1 MTHVAELPARAA
13 VFAPWPEWA
22 ADEVVSAF
30 TAAGMTAPW
39 AHQAEAAS
47 LVQAGE
53 HVVVSTGTASGKS
66 LAYQLPVLSELA
78 AGSGATALY
87 LAPTKALGADQLRS
101 VSSLDIPGVRAAS
114 FDGDT
119 PMAERDWV
127 REHANWVFT
136 NPDMLHRGIL
146 SAHGRWARFFRRLSY
161 VVVDECHSYRGVFG
175 SHVALLLRRLRR
187 VAEHYGA
194 DPVIVA
200 ASATTADPAAFA
212 SRLTGVGCQAVTDD
226 ASPRGARTVAL
237 WEPPLLEELTGENG
251 APVRRSAGAEAS
263 RILTELVVEGARS
276 LAFVR
281 SRRGAELTALGA
293 RRLLSEVDPALA
305 ETVAAYRSG
314 FLPEERRALEAA
326 LLSGRLLGVAT
337 TNALELG
344 VDIAGLDAVVLA
356 GYPGTLASFWQQ
368 AGRAGRSGDEALVL
382 FVARDDPLDTYLVH
396 HPAALL
402 DRPVETAV
410 LDPSNPYVLGPQ
422 LACAV
427 AELPLTEPELATFG
441 GDAARAV
448 LADLAEEKLLRRRS
462 SGWYWTSRDRPHAE
476 VGIRGSGGD
485 QIAVVEAD
493 SGRMLG
499 TVDPGSAC
507 FAVHPGAVYLHQ
519 GSSYVVDELDLETG
533 LALVHAEDPDWNTSP
548 REIVDISVLST
559 QEQCTHAGVTVS
571 LGEVAVTS
579 QVVGYL
585 RRRPSGEVLDHT
597 PLDLPEQSLHTRA
610 VWYTVSSDLLGPAEA
625 TGARGGWSGRGGWG
639 TGAASAKPAVTDARL
654 PAGTGETRPTGTDAK
669 PRVGTGEAMAP
680 VATGTSPSVETS
692 AARSVTAVAR
702 PPVGTEAAIASV
714 AAEAK
719 PPVGTGE
726 AVPRIV
732 SGAEPPVG
740 TGEAV
745 PLVATGAKPPVETVT
760 SVAAEAKPPAWTE
773 ETAARVA
780 TGAEPSAGTGEAATR
795 VASEA
800 KPPMGTGETVAP
812 VATGAEPSAGT
823 GEAATPVV
831 TGAESS
837 VETGE
842 TSVPVA
848 AGAERLV
855 GTGEAATRVATG
867 TKPPVGTGET
877 VAPVAA
883 GAEPS
888 VGTEVVA
895 PVGTGGAGK
904 APGGAGLIPARVPGA
919 LHAAEHAAIG
929 LLPLFATCDRWDIGG
944 VSTAWH
950 EDTGEATV
958 FVHDGHPGGAG
969 FADRGYAAIV
979 PWLAATREA
988 IVSCECPTGCPSC
1001 VQSPKCGNGNDPLD
1015 KAGAVAVLDTVLG
1028 ALRQHGDQCGHGGA

>member
-1 MTHVAELPARAA
+1 MVGERGRRLLDRVTAGIPAHENPVTHVSRLPERAA
-13 VFAPWPEWA
+13 RYEPWPEWA
-22 ADEVVSAF
+22 EPSVVAAF
-30 TAAGMTAPW
+30 RAAGVEKPW
-39 AHQAEAAS
+39 RHQVEAAS
-47 LVQAGE
+47 LAQAGT

-66 LAYQLPVLSELA
+66 LAYQLPVLSALA
-78 AGSGATALY
+78 TDTRATALY
-87 LAPTKALGADQLRS
+87 LSPTKALGADQLRA
-101 VSSLDIPGVRAAS
+101 VSSLDVAGVRAAA

-119 PMAERDWV
+119 PMTERDWV
-127 REHANWVFT
+127 RAHANWVFS

-146 SAHGRWARFFRRLSY
+146 SAHSRWTQFFRRLRY

-194 DPVIVA
+194 SPVFVL
-200 ASATTADPAAFA
+200 ASATTASPASFA
-212 SRLTGVGCQAVTDD
+212 SRLTGVECVAITDD

-237 WEPPLLEELTGENG
+237 WEPPLLDELTGENG
-251 APVRRSAGAEAS
+251 APVRRPAGVETA
-263 RILTELVVEGARS
+263 RILTELVVEGART

-293 RRLLSEVDPALA
+293 RRLLSEVDPRLA
-305 ETVAAYRSG
+305 DTVAAYRSG
-314 FLPEERRALEAA
+314 YLPEERRALEQA

-368 AGRAGRSGDEALVL
+368 SGRAGRSGDEALVV

-402 DRPVETAV
+402 ERPVETAV
-410 LDPSNPYVLGPQ
+410 LDPTNPYVLGPQ

-427 AELPLTEPELATFG
+427 AELPLTEPELETFG
-441 GDAARAV
+441 GEAARAV

-462 SGWYWTSRDRPHAE
+462 SGWYWTSRDRPHGE

-507 FAVHPGAVYLHQ
+507 YSVHPGAVYLHQ

-533 LALVHAEDPDWNTSP
+533 LALVHAEDPDWTTSP

-559 QEQCTHAGVTVS
+559 EEQCRHGGVTVC

-597 PLDLPEQSLHTRA
+597 PLDLPEQSLRTRA
-610 VWYTVSSDLLGPAEA
+610 VWYTISGELLESPA
-625 TGARGGWSGRGGWG
+625 GVGRG
-639 TGAASAKPAVTDARL
+639 
-654 PAGTGETRPTGTDAK
+654 
-669 PRVGTGEAMAP
+669 
-680 VATGTSPSVETS
+680 S
-692 AARSVTAVAR
+692 AARGSVTGSGGGVGPTIAEPDGELAGNTSPTGNLGGSATDWMVGEPAGPADASPAAGRTERAAPEPAADRVAGQPASAR
-702 PPVGTEAAIASV
+702 NASSAPGGTEGAAARSAADRATGEPARSEGASSV
-714 AAEAK
+714 AGGIGAAAQSPTNRATGLPAAGNMSQAAGGTRLATAESAADRAAGE
-719 PPVGTGE
+719 PVGTG
-726 AVPRIV
+726 
-732 SGAEPPVG
+732 GASSVVGG
-740 TGEAV
+740 TGEV
-745 PLVATGAKPPVETVT
+745 SGDP
-760 SVAAEAKPPAWTE
+760 
-773 ETAARVA
+773 
-780 TGAEPSAGTGEAATR
+780 
-795 VASEA
+795 
-800 KPPMGTGETVAP
+800 
-812 VATGAEPSAGT
+812 
-823 GEAATPVV
+823 
-831 TGAESS
+831 
-837 VETGE
+837 
-842 TSVPVA
+842 A
-848 AGAERLV
+848 AGRRPGIGGAV
-855 GTGEAATRVATG
+855 G
-867 TKPPVGTGET
+867 
-877 VAPVAA
+877 
-883 GAEPS
+883 
-888 VGTEVVA
+888 
-895 PVGTGGAGK
+895 PVGTGGAGR

-1015 KAGAVAVLDTVLG
+1015 KAGAVAVLGAVLG
-1028 ALRQHGDQCGHGGA
+1028 ALRQHGEQCGHGGT

>member
-1 MTHVAELPARAA
+1 MVGERGRRLLDRVTAGIPAHENPVTHVSRLPERAA
-13 VFAPWPEWA
+13 RHEPWPEWA
-22 ADEVVSAF
+22 EPSVVAAF
-30 TAAGMTAPW
+30 RTAGVEKPW
-39 AHQAEAAS
+39 RHQVEAAS
-47 LVQAGE
+47 LAQAGT

-66 LAYQLPVLSELA
+66 LAYQLPVLSALA
-78 AGSGATALY
+78 TDARATALY
-87 LAPTKALGADQLRS
+87 LSPTKALGADQLRA
-101 VSSLDIPGVRAAS
+101 VSSLDVAGVRAAA

-119 PMAERDWV
+119 PMTERDWV
-127 REHANWVFT
+127 RAHANWVFS

-146 SAHGRWARFFRRLSY
+146 SAHSRWTQFFRRLRY

-194 DPVIVA
+194 SPVFVL
-200 ASATTADPAAFA
+200 ASATTASPASFA
-212 SRLTGVGCQAVTDD
+212 TRLTGVECAAVTDD

-237 WEPPLLEELTGENG
+237 WEPPLLDELTGENG
-251 APVRRSAGAEAS
+251 APVRRPAGVETA
-263 RILTELVVEGARS
+263 RILTELVIEGARS

-293 RRLLSEVDPALA
+293 RRLLSEVDPRLA
-305 ETVAAYRSG
+305 DTVAAYRSG
-314 FLPEERRALEAA
+314 YLPEERRALEQA

-368 AGRAGRSGDEALVL
+368 SGRAGRSGDEALVV

-402 DRPVETAV
+402 ERPVETAV
-410 LDPSNPYVLGPQ
+410 LDPTNPYVLGPQ

-427 AELPLTEPELATFG
+427 AELPLTEPELETFG
-441 GDAARAV
+441 GEAARAV

-462 SGWYWTSRDRPHAE
+462 SGWYWTSRDRPHGE

-507 FAVHPGAVYLHQ
+507 YSVHPGAVYLHQ

-533 LALVHAEDPDWNTSP
+533 LALVHAEDPDWTTSP

-559 QEQCTHAGVTVS
+559 EEQCRHGGVTVC

-610 VWYTVSSDLLGPAEA
+610 VWYTVSGELLESPGGSGVGDAAVGSAVPGTGSVSPRTADGTAAGSVASQGVGGPAGVE
-625 TGARGGWSGRGGWG
+625 
-639 TGAASAKPAVTDARL
+639 
-654 PAGTGETRPTGTDAK
+654 
-669 PRVGTGEAMAP
+669 
-680 VATGTSPSVETS
+680 GTSPAAGNSGRTDAVS
-692 AARSVTAVAR
+692 AGGE
-702 PPVGTEAAIASV
+702 PVGTESESRAAGEIDQGFAGTAARHAGGEPVGSESASP
-714 AAEAK
+714 AAREIDLGAAGSASSHVGGE
-719 PPVGTGE
+719 PVGTGD
-726 AVPRIV
+726 ASPAAGGIG
-732 SGAEPPVG
+732 GAAAGAAARHAAGKPVG
-740 TGEAV
+740 TG
-745 PLVATGAKPPVETVT
+745 GAS
-760 SVAAEAKPPAWTE
+760 SV
-773 ETAARVA
+773 V
-780 TGAEPSAGTGEAATR
+780 GVTGE
-795 VASEA
+795 VSGD
-800 KPPMGTGETVAP
+800 P
-812 VATGAEPSAGT
+812 
-823 GEAATPVV
+823 
-831 TGAESS
+831 
-837 VETGE
+837 
-842 TSVPVA
+842 A
-848 AGAERLV
+848 AGRGSGAGVEIGGAV
-855 GTGEAATRVATG
+855 G
-867 TKPPVGTGET
+867 
-877 VAPVAA
+877 
-883 GAEPS
+883 
-888 VGTEVVA
+888 
-895 PVGTGGAGK
+895 PVGTGGAGR
-904 APGGAGLIPARVPGA
+904 APGGAGLLPARVPGA

-1015 KAGAVAVLDTVLG
+1015 KAGAVAVLGAVLG
-1028 ALRQHGDQCGHGGA
+1028 ALRQHGEQCGHGGA